1 MFLGN
6 QYTWERSRGTPEM
19 VEEKLDRILTTDSW
33 LTLFEGAKASSL
45 TCPYSNHLPLILT
58 PVVVTNTS
66 RRRRFYFDNMWIRED
81 KCKEIAVNSWSR
93 TLGLDVLDRIEVC
106 GADLWRWG
114 KGYNKEFQR
123 RIDACKIR
131 LERLRMRR
139 DNRGLDEYSST
150 KNELLWL
157 LNQQHMYWKQ
167 RAKEH

>member
-81 KCKEIAVNSWSR
+81 KCKEIAVNS
-93 TLGLDVLDRIEVC
+93 
-106 GADLWRWG
+106 
-114 KGYNKEFQR
+114 
-123 RIDACKIR
+123 
-131 LERLRMRR
+131 
-139 DNRGLDEYSST
+139 
-150 KNELLWL
+150 
-157 LNQQHMYWKQ
+157 
-167 RAKEH
+167 